1 MLAVILAILLPLF
14 DNTDDLTVVV
24 SGCKSQKGQL
34 FIALYDDKD
43 IFPIFGKQ
51 LIGEIVPLSKTPR
64 HEFTFK
70 DLAHKTYAIAVF
82 HDLNSNGKL
91 DKNAI
96 GLPLEPYGFSNNAR
110 NTFSAPSFSQASFV
124 HGDEQSISISVK

>member
-43 IFPIFGKQ
+43 VFPIFFF
-51 LIGEIVPLSKTPR
+51 LFI
-64 HEFTFK
+64 
-70 DLAHKTYAIAVF
+70 
-82 HDLNSNGKL
+82 
-91 DKNAI
+91 
-96 GLPLEPYGFSNNAR
+96 
-110 NTFSAPSFSQASFV
+110 
-124 HGDEQSISISVK
+124 

>member
-1 MLAVILAILLPLF
+1 MFVLILALLLPLF
-14 DNTDDLTVVV
+14 DSSDDLTVIV

-43 IFPIFGKQ
+43 EFPIFGKQ
-51 LIGEIVPLSKTPR
+51 LIGEIVPLSKKPR

-70 DLAHKTYAIAVF
+70 KLVNKTYAIAVF
-82 HDLNSNGKL
+82 HDINSNGKL
-91 DKNAI
+91 DRNAL

-124 HGDEQSISISVK
+124 HGEEQSISISVR

>member
-1 MLAVILAILLPLF
+1 MFVLILALLLPLF
-14 DNTDDLTVVV
+14 DSSDDLKVLV

-43 IFPIFGKQ
+43 EFPIFGKQ
-51 LIGEIVPLSKTPR
+51 LIGEIVPLSKKPR

-70 DLAHKTYAIAVF
+70 KLIHKTYAIAVF
-82 HDLNSNGKL
+82 HDINSNGKL
-91 DKNAI
+91 DRNAL

-124 HGDEQSISISVK
+124 HEEEQSISISVR

>member
-1 MLAVILAILLPLF
+1 MFVLILALLLPLF
-14 DNTDDLTVVV
+14 DSSDDLTVIV
-24 SGCKSQKGQL
+24 SDCKSQKGQL

-43 IFPIFGKQ
+43 EFPIFGKQ
-51 LIGEIVPLSKTPR
+51 LIGEIVPLSKKPR

-70 DLAHKTYAIAVF
+70 KLVHKTYAIAVF
-82 HDLNSNGKL
+82 HDINSNGKL
-91 DKNAI
+91 DRNAL

-124 HGDEQSISISVK
+124 HEEEQSISISVR

>member
-1 MLAVILAILLPLF
+1 MFVLILALLLPLF
-14 DNTDDLTVVV
+14 DSSDDLTVIV

-43 IFPIFGKQ
+43 EFPIFGKQ
-51 LIGEIVPLSKTPR
+51 LMGEIVPLSKKPR

-70 DLAHKTYAIAVF
+70 KIVHKTYAIAVF
-82 HDLNSNGKL
+82 HDINSNGKL
-91 DKNAI
+91 DRNAL

-110 NTFSAPSFSQASFV
+110 STFSAPSFSQASFS
-124 HGDEQSISISVK
+124 HGKEQSISIAVK